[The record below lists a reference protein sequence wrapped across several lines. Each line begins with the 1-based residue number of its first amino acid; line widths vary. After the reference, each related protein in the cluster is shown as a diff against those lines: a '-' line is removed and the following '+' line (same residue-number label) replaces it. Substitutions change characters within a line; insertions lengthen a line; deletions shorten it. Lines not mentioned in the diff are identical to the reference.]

1 MCVCTHTHTHT
12 HKHAYLE
19 SSYLNTSSVLILL
32 CTCAQVSVAAG
43 GLHTCAAR
51 ASGEIDCW
59 GDVPT
64 DFPKDNAKIVAAV
77 DGGGGSSSSSIGS
90 DELGMKAAKAMT
102 IDARRSAKQQLGSM
116 LASVKSAVSG
126 LFAAPANA
134 TNATEL

>member
-1 MCVCTHTHTHT
+1 M
-12 HKHAYLE
+12 
-19 SSYLNTSSVLILL
+19 
-32 CTCAQVSVAAG
+32 SVAAG

-59 GDVPT
+59 GDVPK

-77 DGGGGSSSSSIGS
+77 DGGGGGGGSSNSSSSSSSSGS
-90 DELGMKAAKAMT
+90 DVKAAKVMT

-116 LASVKSAVSG
+116 LSSVKSAVSG